1 MAKEFDE
8 TIIKAWNAMY
18 EAWQMSNFVSA
29 RKIAVSLR
37 PLTMPEWADKWRE
50 FDAIVIEAFGGSFP
64 DANEIEE
71 MRAFVSKLTTE
82 KNRLEHENQ
91 SLAEEKCELVELE
104 KKARSELAALKR
116 EHELL
121 QADLA
126 KAEHRGKA
134 PSEET
139 DAPESAD
146 DLLLAL
152 NSLRLARKANAHLFR
167 LSKQMQK
174 KLEAYGESVEDFDAL
189 DVSGKSQERKRRGG
203 RPKREAQG
211 NF

>member
-37 PLTMPEWADKWRE
+37 PLTMPEWAEKWRE

-64 DANEIEE
+64 DANEVEE

-91 SLAEEKCELVELE
+91 SLAEEKYELAELE
-104 KKARSELAALKR
+104 KKVRSELTALKR

-121 QADLA
+121 QSDLA
-126 KAEHRGKA
+126 KAERHEKTKT
-134 PSEET
+134 PVEEMEGR
-139 DAPESAD
+139 ESTD
-146 DLLLAL
+146 DLLVAL
-152 NSLRLARKANAHLFR
+152 NSLRLARKANAHLFH

-174 KLEAYGESVEDFDAL
+174 RLETYGESVEDFDAF
-189 DVSGKSQERKRRGG
+189 DISGKQQERRRKGG
-203 RPKREAQG
+203 KQKKET